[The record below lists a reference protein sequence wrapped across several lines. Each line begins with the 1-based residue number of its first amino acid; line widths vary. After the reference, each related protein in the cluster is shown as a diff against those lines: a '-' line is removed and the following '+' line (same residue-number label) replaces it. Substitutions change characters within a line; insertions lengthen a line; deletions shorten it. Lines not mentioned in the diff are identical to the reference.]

1 MLNHATIIFGS
12 FDPIP
17 LHVPPKT
24 LGACTSTIQCELP
37 KSKQTQMSHED
48 TIIHFCF
55 DNESMSYNKECWTLV
70 TWRRPHKKQES
81 HSCLNLPRNEQH
93 KQNIRLYLKK
103 KEEKKPKRKQEIVQ
117 VDDLLVQK
125 LITPITL
132 EEYFSLEFF
141 DRGMMT
147 STHIVSCHETSKE
160 DGPSEDE
167 KDVLGAELSKTK
179 EEDEGGNNKPIV
191 LTLAL

>member
-1 MLNHATIIFGS
+1 M
-12 FDPIP
+12 
-17 LHVPPKT
+17 
-24 LGACTSTIQCELP
+24 
-37 KSKQTQMSHED
+37 
-48 TIIHFCF
+48 
-55 DNESMSYNKECWTLV
+55 
-70 TWRRPHKKQES
+70 
-81 HSCLNLPRNEQH
+81 
-93 KQNIRLYLKK
+93 KK

-141 DRGMMT
+141 DREMMT

-160 DGPSEDE
+160 DGPIEDE
-167 KDVLGAELSKTK
+167 EDALSVELSKTK
-179 EEDEGGNNKPIV
+179 EEDEGGNSKPIV